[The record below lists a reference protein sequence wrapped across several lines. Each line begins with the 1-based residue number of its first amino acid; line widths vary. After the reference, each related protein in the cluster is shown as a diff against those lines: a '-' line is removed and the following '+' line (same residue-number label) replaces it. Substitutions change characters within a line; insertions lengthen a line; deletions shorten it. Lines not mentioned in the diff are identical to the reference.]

1 MHTHTYI
8 SYLLKTVLTFVNF
21 VSRILSRTISKT
33 KQIGALRNATNVCT
47 TLKGNS
53 DGKCAS
59 NCKSSVELER
69 WDSGTH
75 GRRTN
80 TTINSSTRRERSES
94 TAWRE
99 RWCFV
104 FFSFPFVTSHFGR
117 KASSDLVTNRAR
129 LEGLDL
135 GEELCVDRN
144 LCR

>member
-59 NCKSSVELER
+59 NRKSSVELER
-69 WDSGTH
+69 WDSGT
-75 GRRTN
+75 RR
-80 TTINSSTRRERSES
+80 RRNERNNQLID
-94 TAWRE
+94 AARE
-99 RWCFV
+99 VRVDGAAGEMVLRLLLLPFCDQ
-104 FFSFPFVTSHFGR
+104 SFRTQSVQ
-117 KASSDLVTNRAR
+117 
-129 LEGLDL
+129 
-135 GEELCVDRN
+135 
-144 LCR
+144 